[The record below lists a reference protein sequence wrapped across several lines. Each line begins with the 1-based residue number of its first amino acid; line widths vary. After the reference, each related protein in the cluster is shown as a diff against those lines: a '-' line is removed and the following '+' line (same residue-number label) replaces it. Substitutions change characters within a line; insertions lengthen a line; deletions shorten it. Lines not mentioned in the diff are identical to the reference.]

1 MTAITTEALI
11 TDPRAFGVKTA
22 TPCQRAACRILDGL
36 PLGDLATDP
45 DVVAFVGGPE
55 ALQALP
61 SEHGEQPLELVYLA
75 SIRSLKTI
83 TACAAA
89 LRMSQTVDVSR
100 LGPGEVPRVSI
111 ISLKLDVSTVAF
123 GILCATVQASPLLS
137 RLVIGE
143 PTAEV
148 LTIRHPSGRPI
159 EIACVAGAS
168 KAAGLIARWSAGV
181 IFDEAPRMVGA
192 EDGVVN
198 LDDARRAVLGRL
210 LPGAQALYIG
220 SPWAPFGPIYD
231 TVQEHWRK
239 PSADVVVLR
248 GTGPML
254 NPFWWTPERCERL
267 RARDPIAHRMDV
279 LGEFADPESS
289 LFSSDVLERRT
300 RVEPLELEPDP
311 LLSYEAT
318 MDPGTRGNS
327 WTLTIGACTKNDG
340 AVKHKA
346 VALARQWTGSRLA
359 PLSPEAVLREIA
371 AVCAPYRVTT
381 VRTDQ
386 WAADA
391 LQDLARRAGLWLVF
405 ETITAARKVELYEAL
420 RLALEQDEFELPP
433 VALVREDLL
442 KVRKRITQ
450 NGVSIELPRTADGR
464 HADYAPALAL
474 LMACSM
480 RPPTVPA
487 TPHDEQQRMRQEAI
501 DKIERKRREAW
512 RRSPRDVMRRAFGL
526 R

>member
-1 MTAITTEALI
+1 LISTENLI
-11 TDPRAFGVKTA
+11 TDPRAFRVTTA

-36 PLGDLATDP
+36 PLGALAEDP
-45 DVVAFVGGPE
+45 DVVAFVGGSE
-55 ALQALP
+55 AVLALP
-61 SEHGEQPLELVYLA
+61 SERGEQPLELVYLA

-111 ISLKLDVSTVAF
+111 VSLKLDTSAVAF
-123 GILCATVQASPLLS
+123 RILCETVQASPLLS

-143 PTAEV
+143 PTSEV

-181 IFDEAPRMVGA
+181 VFDEAPRMVGA

-220 SPWAPFGPIYD
+220 SPWAPFGPVYD

-254 NPFWWTPERCERL
+254 NPFWWTAERCERL

-289 LFSSDVLERRT
+289 LFSSDVLDRRT
-300 RVEPLELEPDP
+300 RAEPLELEPDP
-311 LLSYEAT
+311 LLSYVAT

-327 WTLTIGACTKNDG
+327 WTLTIGACTKADG
-340 AVKHKA
+340 LVKHKA

-359 PLSPEAVLREIA
+359 PLSPEQVLREIA
-371 AVCAPYRVTT
+371 TVCAPYRVTS

-386 WAADA
+386 WSADA
-391 LQDLARRAGLWLVF
+391 LADLARRAGLSLVF
-405 ETITAARKVELYEAL
+405 DTITAARKVELYEAL
-420 RLALEQDEFELPP
+420 RLTLEQDELELPP
-433 VALVREDLL
+433 VPLVREDLL

-450 NGVSIELPRTADGR
+450 NGVSIELPRTSDGR

-474 LMACSM
+474 LMACYM
-480 RPPTVPA
+480 PVPLTPPSPR
-487 TPHDEQQRMRQEAI
+487 DEQKEMRAEAI
-501 DKIERKRREAW
+501 RSIENRRKKEW
-512 RRSPRDVMRRAFGL
+512 QRSPRAVMRRAFRL
-526 R
+526 P